1 MSKRYVPVR
10 ILHSHNSKFGES
22 KAKALRD
29 ALCFPLLRSTA
40 NEFAACSEKAA
51 KKYFGN
57 NCCELIPKMI
67 SSDEFVFDRRKR
79 ERLRKAKGIDDK
91 IIIATVGRI
100 CYQKNP
106 FFALDVFDRLADRN
120 SKVEYW
126 WIGSGMFLIAP
137 IEPTTFFRN
146 GMPCD
151 YAVLGA
157 LLPRGVFWHI
167 TVNNMSLINK
177 NFSKN
182 ACLKQHP
189 EKWYSLK
196 DIRSTARTILLSLAY
211 PWDIFVGIKD
221 YHIAVPHRKSDFT
234 AVWERFSERMNE
246 TVHHRFRSSDDISHW
261 LVRYWRIAEVNF
273 FTKSQ
278 KYGIYTSIEDENSV
292 SRITD
297 IISRQKKKEICINDT
312 YHGNEFEKVRASIT
326 DAFNV
331 ILPEPSSFE
340 K

>member
-1 MSKRYVPVR
+1 MRLYFGSCWFCLTRR
-10 ILHSHNSKFGES
+10 TLEWILDQLEMHPEYYRFFRNCNCSDESFFQTLVMNSPY
-22 KAKALRD
+22 AALRED
-29 ALCFPLLRSTA
+29 YLHYIVW
-40 NEFAACSEKAA
+40 NKG
-51 KKYFGN
+51 KN
-57 NCCELIPKMI
+57 NPEILTMKDYRDM
-67 SSDEFVFDRRKR
+67 
-79 ERLRKAKGIDDK
+79 
-91 IIIATVGRI
+91 
-100 CYQKNP
+100 
-106 FFALDVFDRLADRN
+106 
-120 SKVEYW
+120 
-126 WIGSGMFLIAP
+126 IGSGMFLIAP

-151 YAVLGA
+151 YAALGA

-167 TVNNMSLINK
+167 TVNNMSLINE

-234 AVWERFSERMNE
+234 AVWERFPERMNE

-261 LVRYWRIAEVNF
+261 LVRYWRIAEGNF

-297 IISRQKKKEICINDT
+297 IISRQNKKEICVNDT

-331 ILPEPSSFE
+331 ILPEPSLFE